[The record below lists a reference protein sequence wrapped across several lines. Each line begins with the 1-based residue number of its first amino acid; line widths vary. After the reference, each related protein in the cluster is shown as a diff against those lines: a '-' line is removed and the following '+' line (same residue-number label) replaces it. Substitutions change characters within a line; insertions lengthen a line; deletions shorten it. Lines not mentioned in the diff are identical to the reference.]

1 MNPAAMAMAMRAM
14 SLSQHVMP
22 QKKLFP
28 LAPCVE
34 EQIVLK
40 SCDHKSRQRL
50 SDIVKLLSAES
61 GLQNFPPARIGALQK
76 RVVSRLVV
84 EFCRGRDP
92 SPSAD
97 LPRLCELVSVVSK
110 LKLEDEEFAKDVRE
124 VEACFSLLANPKPT
138 AAQVNLAAETSTKLL
153 EEKKNMGP
161 STRL

>member
-1 MNPAAMAMAMRAM
+1 MRGGADR
-14 SLSQHVMP
+14 LEVVRP
-22 QKKLFP
+22 QVKAEVVRHRRVALRGIG
-28 LAPCVE
+28 AP
-34 EQIVLK
+34 K
-40 SCDHKSRQRL
+40 
-50 SDIVKLLSAES
+50 
-61 GLQNFPPARIGALQK
+61 FPPARIGALQK

-110 LKLEDEEFAKDVRE
+110 LKLADEEFAKGVRE

-153 EEKKNMGP
+153 QEKTGALLQG
-161 STRL
+161 SDRVARWDARDGEDRDVRGG